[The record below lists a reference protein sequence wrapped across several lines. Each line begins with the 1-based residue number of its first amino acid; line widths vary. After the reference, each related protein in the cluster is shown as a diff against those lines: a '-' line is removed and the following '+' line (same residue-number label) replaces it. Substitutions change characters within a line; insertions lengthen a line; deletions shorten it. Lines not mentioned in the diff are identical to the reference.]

1 MSFMYVVAPLSGV
14 CILILAGIRV
24 RTRNGS
30 QDATVLSHVA
40 AFGASVGGATTVLWI
55 AGIVGVMDFIT
66 QMRPDGVL
74 GAAWIG
80 MWAGALAYTVLTLT
94 QVHIRPA
101 LVRWACRLPN
111 TEETT
116 SLTVRTV
123 LAGLFG
129 STVCIAILFTGFHFA
144 LTLEMSPLIFAPL
157 AALFPLYQAMA
168 LPWFRYFRSPSLQLA
183 AIKDTDSDGGEI
195 QRWLDELRAAKN
207 VPRFHLRIQQGDLL
221 NALALGGI
229 FRHLVVIGGG
239 ILKQMSAFELKG
251 ILAHEVAHVMRKD
264 VSLRLVPA
272 SMLGSV
278 ACMILYLEH
287 IQPLMDGGNHLAG
300 LTLVTLSTV
309 IAFGLIPGYVMRRAE
324 YGADKLAVK
333 LLGER
338 EPLVQGLL
346 KLAELTGQDLNYN
359 SATHPSFN
367 KRIAAI
373 RKVAL
378 PTDEP

>member
-1 MSFMYVVAPLSGV
+1 MYFMYVVAPLSCI

-55 AGIVGVMDFIT
+55 AGIVGVMDFIP

-129 STVCIAILFTGFHFA
+129 STVCMAILFTGFHFA

-157 AALFPLYQAMA
+157 AALFPLYQALA

-183 AIKDTDSDGGEI
+183 AIKDTDSDGAEI

-207 VPRFHLRIQQGDLL
+207 VPTIP
-221 NALALGGI
+221 
-229 FRHLVVIGGG
+229 
-239 ILKQMSAFELKG
+239 
-251 ILAHEVAHVMRKD
+251 LAHT
-264 VSLRLVPA
+264 
-272 SMLGSV
+272 
-278 ACMILYLEH
+278 
-287 IQPLMDGGNHLAG
+287 AG
-300 LTLVTLSTV
+300 
-309 IAFGLIPGYVMRRAE
+309 
-324 YGADKLAVK
+324 
-333 LLGER
+333 
-338 EPLVQGLL
+338 
-346 KLAELTGQDLNYN
+346 
-359 SATHPSFN
+359 
-367 KRIAAI
+367 
-373 RKVAL
+373 
-378 PTDEP
+378 

>member
-1 MSFMYVVAPLSGV
+1 MYVVAPLSGV
-14 CILILAGIRV
+14 CIVILAGIRV

-40 AFGASVGGATTVLWI
+40 AFGASF
-55 AGIVGVMDFIT
+55 AGTLTLIWVAGLAGLMDFIP
-66 QMRPDGVL
+66 QMRPDGAL
-74 GAAWIG
+74 GAAWTG
-80 MWAGALAYTVLTLT
+80 AWFGALFYIVACLT
-94 QVHIRPA
+94 QIYIRPA
-101 LVRWACRLPN
+101 FVRWACRLPN
-111 TEETT
+111 LEETA
-116 SLTVRTV
+116 SLTVQTV

-129 STVCIAILFTGFHFA
+129 TAMCVAIVAAALHFA
-144 LTLEMSPLIFAPL
+144 STLEMSPLIFAPL
-157 AALFPLYQAMA
+157 MALFPLYQAMA

-183 AIKDTDSDGGEI
+183 ANEDTGSDGAEI
-195 QRWLDELRAAKN
+195 QRWLDELRAAKS

-251 ILAHEVAHVMRKD
+251 ILAHEVAHVIRKD
-264 VSLRLVPA
+264 VLLRLLPA
-272 SMLGSV
+272 STLASV
-278 ACMILYLEH
+278 GYMILHLQH
-287 IQPLMDGGNHLAG
+287 IQPLLDEGNDLVGVLLLALYAG
-300 LTLVTLSTV
+300 V
-309 IAFGLIPGYVMRRAE
+309 AFGLIPGYVMRRAE

-359 SATHPSFN
+359 SGTHPSFN